1 MSAMRRITGWGEDRV
16 YALAIGCSRSAFMG
30 ITRLKLVAVGD
41 LVAVRRLVSAGSP
54 IAAVGV
60 KPESRRREALW
71 IFNP

>member
-41 LVAVRRLVSAGSP
+41 LVAVG
-54 IAAVGV
+54 G
-60 KPESRRREALW
+60 
-71 IFNP
+71 